1 MNKNAFTLVELLA
14 VIVILAIILVI
25 AVPQVL
31 DTITSSKQGS
41 IDVSVKN
48 IAKAAE
54 MKYTE
59 MLVKGEST
67 NGTLDCSE
75 IANLSNADYSNCTVT
90 FNSKGNAMVTLT
102 GIGKFEGYVCTNG
115 TKENSN
121 CVNINEEKRLINYIN
136 YLYAT
141 DASNNGL
148 LMDDTAD
155 KNIRYA
161 GSDEDVK
168 NYVSFDGDV
177 WRIIGIVDGKVKLVK
192 EESIGSYSWDSSASD
207 KNTGNGYNIW
217 ETIEGKTK
225 GDGTT
230 KADLNILLNDGFYG
244 GAYPSECYGGRN
256 NTIKDCPTEY
266 INSTLKNMVDEN
278 AIWYLGGQG
287 YSNPSTVP
295 YGLPTLDSYNNER
308 GTKVYS
314 GHTDIAKTE
323 WIGPVGL
330 IYLSDYGYASTDSEC
345 RSDLRAGVTYIDG
358 TWNYSNAKCKN
369 NNWLYKSSYYWTTSP
384 RSGDSDIVFSVY
396 SSGNAD
402 SYTAYNAYGVWPALY
417 LKSNILIESGDG
429 SSSNPYI
436 LKAS

>member
-1 MNKNAFTLVELLA
+1 MKKNAFTLVELLA
-14 VIVILAIILVI
+14 VIVILAVILVI

-54 MKYTE
+54 MKYAE
-59 MLVKGEST
+59 MVVAGESI
-67 NGTLDCSE
+67 NGSINCSE
-75 IANLSNADYSNCTVT
+75 VVNISTSDYSNCTVT
-90 FNSKGNAMVTLT
+90 FDENGKASVTVT
-102 GIGKFEGYVCTNG
+102 GIGKFEGYTCING
-115 TKENSN
+115 TKEDSN
-121 CVNINEEKRLINYIN
+121 CFNVTETKVLLNYIN
-136 YLYAT
+136 YLYNT
-141 DASNNGL
+141 ASSENGL
-148 LMDDTAD
+148 VKDDTED
-155 KNIRYA
+155 QNIRYA
-161 GSDEDVK
+161 GSDGDVK

-192 EESIGSYSWDSSASD
+192 NDSIGTYSWDSSASD
-207 KNTGNGYNIW
+207 MNNGYGYNIW

-244 GAYPSECYGGRN
+244 GTYPSECYGGQN
-256 NTIKDCPTEY
+256 NTTKACPTEY
-266 INSTLKNMVDEN
+266 INSTLKSMIDDKAV
-278 AIWYLGGQG
+278 WYLGGQG
-287 YSNPSTVP
+287 YSNPSTPP

-308 GTKVYS
+308 GTTIYS

-323 WIGPVGL
+323 WTGPVGL
-330 IYLSDYGYASTDSEC
+330 IYPSDYGYASTDSEC

-358 TWNYSNAKCKN
+358 TWDYSNAKCKN
-369 NNWLYKSSYYWTTSP
+369 NNWLHKSSYYWTMSP
-384 RSGDSDIVFSVY
+384 LSGSSNGVFNVY

-402 SYTAYNAYGVWPALY
+402 DSIAYDAYGVVPALY

>member
-1 MNKNAFTLVELLA
+1 MKKNAFTLVELLA
-14 VIVILAIILVI
+14 VIVILAVILVI

-31 DTITSSKQGS
+31 DVIETSTKGS
-41 IDVSVKN
+41 IDISVKN

-54 MKYTE
+54 MKYAE
-59 MLVKGEST
+59 MVVAGGSI
-67 NGTLDCSE
+67 NGSINCSE
-75 IANLSNADYSNCTVT
+75 VVNISTSDYSNCTVT
-90 FNSKGNAMVTLT
+90 FDSEGKASVTVT
-102 GIGKFEGYVCTNG
+102 GIGKFEGYVCTTG

-136 YLYAT
+136 YLYVT
-141 DASNNGL
+141 DALNNGL
-148 LMDDTAD
+148 LMDDTAY
-155 KNIRYA
+155 KNIRYS
-161 GSDEDVK
+161 GSNEVVK

-217 ETIEGKTK
+217 ETKESKTK

-244 GAYPSECYGGRN
+244 GEYPSECYVGRN

-266 INSTLKNMVDEN
+266 INSTLKSMVDDK
-278 AIWYLGGQG
+278 AVWYLGGQT
-287 YSNPSTVP
+287 YSEPSTPP
-295 YGLPTLDSYNNER
+295 YGLSTLKSYYNER

-330 IYLSDYGYASTDSEC
+330 IYPSDYGYASTDSEC
-345 RSDLRAGVTYIDG
+345 RSDLRAGVTYIDE
-358 TWNYSNAKCKN
+358 TIDYSNAKCKN
-369 NNWLYKSSYYWTTSP
+369 NNWLYKNSNYWTMSP
-384 RSGDSDIVFSVY
+384 RSGYSGIVFGVS
-396 SSGNAD
+396 SSGNA
-402 SYTAYNAYGVWPALY
+402 YNNFACNAYGVWPALY

>member
-1 MNKNAFTLVELLA
+1 MKKNAFTLVELLA
-14 VIVILAIILVI
+14 VIVILAVILVI

-31 DTITSSKQGS
+31 DTITSTKQGS

-54 MKYTE
+54 TKYAE
-59 MLVKGEST
+59 MVVAGESI
-67 NGTLDCSE
+67 NGSINCSE
-75 IANLSNADYSNCTVT
+75 VVNISTSDYSNCTVT
-90 FNSKGNAMVTLT
+90 FDNEGKASVTVT
-102 GIGKFEGYVCTNG
+102 GIGKFEGYVCTTG

-136 YLYAT
+136 YLYVT
-141 DASNNGL
+141 DALNNGL
-148 LMDDTAD
+148 LMDDTAY
-155 KNIRYA
+155 KNIRYS
-161 GSDEDVK
+161 GSNEVVK

-217 ETIEGKTK
+217 ETKESKTK

-244 GAYPSECYGGRN
+244 GEYPSECYVGRN

-266 INSTLKNMVDEN
+266 INSTLKSMVDDK
-278 AIWYLGGQG
+278 AVWYLGGQT
-287 YSNPSTVP
+287 YSEPSTPP
-295 YGLPTLDSYNNER
+295 YGLSTLKSYYNER

-330 IYLSDYGYASTDSEC
+330 IYPSDYGYASTDSEC
-345 RSDLRAGVTYIDG
+345 RSNLRAGFTYIDG

-384 RSGDSDIVFSVY
+384 NSGHSYGVFCVV
-396 SSGNAD
+396 SSGSVT
-402 SYTAYNAYGVWPALY
+402 SYHAYSACGVWPALY

>member
-1 MNKNAFTLVELLA
+1 MKKNAFTLVELLA
-14 VIVILAIILVI
+14 VIVILAVILVI

-54 MKYTE
+54 MKYAE
-59 MLVKGEST
+59 MVVAGESI
-67 NGTLDCSE
+67 NGSINCSE
-75 IANLSNADYSNCTVT
+75 VVNISTSDYSNCTVT
-90 FNSKGNAMVTLT
+90 FDNEGKASVTVT
-102 GIGKFEGYVCTNG
+102 GIGKFEGYVCTTG

-136 YLYAT
+136 YLYVT
-141 DASNNGL
+141 DALNNGL

-155 KNIRYA
+155 KNIRYS
-161 GSDEDVK
+161 GSNEVVK

-207 KNTGNGYNIW
+207 MNSGYGYNIW
-217 ETIEGKTK
+217 ETKEGKTK

-230 KADLNILLNDGFYG
+230 KADLNILLNDGFYEG
-244 GAYPSECYGGRN
+244 TYPSTCYGGRN
-256 NTIKDCPTEY
+256 NAIKDCPTAT
-266 INSTLKNMVDEN
+266 INSTLKSMVDDK
-278 AIWYLGGQG
+278 AVWYLGGQK
-287 YSNPSTVP
+287 YSNPSTIP

-323 WIGPVGL
+323 WTGPVGL
-330 IYLSDYGYASTDSEC
+330 IYPSDYGYASTNSEC

-358 TWNYSNAKCKN
+358 TYDYSNVKCKN

-384 RSGDSDIVFSVY
+384 FSDGGNHVFSVD
-396 SSGNAD
+396 SSGIASVNGAC
-402 SYTAYNAYGVWPALY
+402 YAHGVWPAVY

-436 LKAS
+436 LKTS